1 MRKRKIRWLVLIAA
15 ILVLSGMA
23 AVLMKTREKGEESGE
38 ASWFNQ
44 AMGLAFATEDGF
56 FHTDSRNFLYFYD
69 FQEEQDVIVCNKPD
83 CRHEEIQEDTPEE
96 EKCNAYLSGL
106 TCGFVSGKQLYV
118 IEIDP
123 ARQQA
128 DIIRSAMDRSGQEK
142 VGTLA
147 LHYLD
152 TFVVTDDGLYL
163 AGSQQE
169 MTKDEAEMEIPS
181 GRAKTWLYRVD
192 LKTGEVQKVTKE
204 SVDYN
209 AAFQIA
215 GIWEEKIYCRY
226 SYFDQLYDGSN
237 FEEAG
242 AHTSWYAYD
251 IDSGAYEEVI
261 PDGGPGS
268 GFDIGEGTLL
278 YDQGEADGSY
288 TIWQANL
295 KTKEVTRCAVSETA
309 PLYVDG
315 KAFIQKDGR
324 DQYYD
329 PAAGEIKSL
338 NHHLLDRFYFWQD
351 AGAYFY
357 GAVRREDSL
366 GDTPALIRKDDFYA
380 GKDRFVLVT
389 WNSPK
394 ELP

>member
-1 MRKRKIRWLVLIAA
+1 MRKRKARWIVLIAA

-123 ARQQA
+123 ARQKA
-128 DIIRSAMDRSGQEK
+128 DIVRSAMDRSGQEK

-192 LKTGEVQKVTKE
+192 LKTGEAKKVTKE

-237 FEEAG
+237 FDEAG

-251 IDSGAYEEVI
+251 IDSGAYKEVI

-268 GFDIGEGTLL
+268 GFYIGEGTLL
-278 YDQGEADGSY
+278 YDQSEADGSY
-288 TIWQANL
+288 TIWQADL

-309 PLYVDG
+309 PLYADG
-315 KAFIQKDGR
+315 KAFIKKDGR

-357 GAVRREDSL
+357 GAVRRDDSL